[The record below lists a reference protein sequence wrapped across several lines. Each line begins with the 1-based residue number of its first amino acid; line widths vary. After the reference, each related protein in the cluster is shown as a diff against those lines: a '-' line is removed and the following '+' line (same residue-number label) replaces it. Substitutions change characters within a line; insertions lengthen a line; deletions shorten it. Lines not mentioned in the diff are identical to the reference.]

1 MMEKEIDQS
10 RRGFIIK
17 VAYAAPAI
25 ATLSVLPSIA
35 SAGSAQHQRVE
46 CRDDKQVNYSQVRGF
61 QTLNSTGV
69 THHHRH
75 HGRH

>member
-1 MMEKEIDQS
+1 MMEQKVDQS

-35 SAGSAQHQRVE
+35 SAGSTQHQRVE
-46 CRDDKQVNYSQVRGF
+46 CRDDEQVKYSQVQGF
-61 QTLNSTGV
+61 QTLNSRRV

-75 HGRH
+75 GRH